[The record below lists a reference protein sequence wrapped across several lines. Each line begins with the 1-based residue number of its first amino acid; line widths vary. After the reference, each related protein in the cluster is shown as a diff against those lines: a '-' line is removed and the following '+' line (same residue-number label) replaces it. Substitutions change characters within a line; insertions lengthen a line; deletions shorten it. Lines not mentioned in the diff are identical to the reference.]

1 MIYYLKKSQKS
12 GKESPE
18 PRLILGKIYNAQFN
32 DGRFVYSTGERI
44 LWSKWVQP
52 KRQKGERAAPTGRPK
67 KDEALQIRLNKIATA
82 ALNYIRDNRE
92 SLTKEGLKAH
102 LDALR
107 PREKKKEAMPAGNT
121 LVGLWSEYLAS
132 IKDTVEWRTFNSYSN
147 SFETSS
153 QRCEDT
159 VNGTKKKRKGTNFRE
174 FLKLRKWEDITPDQ
188 FTATHYNLYNGYL
201 KTNVKPNTAAKR
213 LKHLKQF
220 LSHLVNDLKLPVGF
234 DLNKIA
240 YKETAGLKLSLSKD
254 ELQAYIEAEL
264 PEHLVKVRDL
274 AVIQCATGLRISD
287 RQRIDKNIKGN
298 KIVIE
303 AQKTRSRMEIPIT
316 PQIREVLEKYNYELP
331 ELSEQNY
338 RAGIKEIHRKLFP
351 DQKVQVREGN
361 GYKDVHVWEEISS
374 HDMVRTFISLS
385 AEKGMPIPAIATITG
400 KSVATLLKNYLV
412 VSQKF
417 AEEEMEKAWGA
428 SPLKVAR

>member
-1 MIYYLKKSQKS
+1 MASIKIVKRTIQGSDKFHICVGYYHKQNNTKFSTGVKVEQEFISDDTLQVQPISRKLRGYTTLNQTVLAVKTKVQN
-12 GKESPE
+12 
-18 PRLILGKIYNAQFN
+18 IVNAQIAIGGDLSIEAISALYN
-32 DGRFVYSTGERI
+32 PAA
-44 LWSKWVQP
+44 KP
-52 KRQKGERAAPTGRPK
+52 K
-67 KDEALQIRLNKIATA
+67 
-82 ALNYIRDNRE
+82 
-92 SLTKEGLKAH
+92 
-102 LDALR
+102 
-107 PREKKKEAMPAGNT
+107 EKKT
-121 LVGLWSEYLAS
+121 LVDLWAAYLES
-132 IKDTVEWRTFNSYSN
+132 IKDTLGSWRTFNSYSN
-147 SFETSS
+147 SFQTSAE
-153 QRCEDT
+153 RPKE
-159 VNGTKKKRKGTNFRE
+159 GKKKRKAVNFRE
-174 FLKLRKWEDITPDQ
+174 FLKKEGMEDITPEK
-188 FTATHYNLYNGYL
+188 FTINHYRSYVGYL
-201 KTNVKPNTAAKR
+201 KKKVKPNTAAKR

-234 DLNKIA
+234 DLNKIT

-254 ELQAYIEAEL
+254 ELQAYIDADL
-264 PEHLVKVRDL
+264 PKHLVKVRDL

-316 PQIREVLEKYNYELP
+316 PQIRKILEKYNYELP

-351 DQKVQVREGN
+351 EQKVQVREGN